1 MQCNHQ
7 IRLAACA
14 ALWLAVHAPASL
26 AQASIAGTVEF
37 VSGGASIRAASGQ
50 ARPALRGAVLS
61 AGDSVETAQGGRVQ
75 LRMVD
80 GAFISLQPQTL
91 LRLDA
96 YAMAGT
102 SATEERGFLGLLRGG
117 LRTVTGS
124 IGRVNRN
131 GYRLTTPTATVGIR
145 GTEFAVTADMGTRV
159 NVTDG
164 IVALCNSGGCLD
176 VGSGQSG
183 FAPDAT
189 TQPVLA
195 FVPARLPPVASTDL
209 PAFLVSEQRTDG
221 GSSASIPASGSP
233 AGAGGAGAIP
243 VIPLASGPGPF
254 PLVLHNTGG
263 IQTSGVIGGT
273 FTFNAQGAMT
283 QYDDCCQAIGVSGG
297 VVPDFG
303 ADGIIAWGRW
313 TGGNSTFPSSAGAVA
328 NLQYIAA
335 LNANVASIPIVRGF
349 TSFASTA
356 PTAVSGGVVVQVGTP
371 NSVTGNMNVN
381 FTGGAGG
388 TVTYLLNVPLA
399 GQTFTI
405 NGSAGQFS
413 TTAFLGTSS
422 TITSTGGGCL
432 PACVGNIPF
441 SNAFG
446 GVITGVG
453 ATRAGGVYGFDSGL
467 GKVSGAV
474 VFR

>member
-1 MQCNHQ
+1 MHCKHQ
-7 IRLAACA
+7 LRLAACA
-14 ALWLAVHAPASL
+14 ALWLAIHAPASL
-26 AQASIAGTVEF
+26 AQASIAGSVEF
-37 VSGGASIRAASGQ
+37 VSGEASIRAASGQ
-50 ARPALRGAVLS
+50 TRPAIRGAVLN
-61 AGDSVETAQGGRVQ
+61 AGDSVETTQGGRVQ

-102 SATEERGFLGLLRGG
+102 SATEDRGFLGLLRGG

-145 GTEFAVTADMGTRV
+145 GTEFAVTADAGTRV

-195 FVPARLPPVASTDL
+195 FAPARLPPAASTDL
-209 PAFLVSEQRTDG
+209 PAFLVSEQRTDSG
-221 GSSASIPASGSP
+221 GSASIPAGGP
-233 AGAGGAGAIP
+233 VGAGAIA

-283 QYDDCCQAIGVSGG
+283 QYVDCCQAIGVSGG

-313 TGGNSTFPSSAGAVA
+313 TGGNSTFPASPGAVA

-335 LNANVASIPIVRGF
+335 INANVASIPIVRGF

-388 TVTYLLNVPLA
+388 SLTYLLNVPLA

-413 TTAFLGTSS
+413 TTAFLGATS
-422 TITSTGGGCL
+422 TITSTGGGCT
-432 PACVGNIPF
+432 PACNGNIPF

>member
-1 MQCNHQ
+1 MHCKHQ
-7 IRLAACA
+7 LRLAACA
-14 ALWLAVHAPASL
+14 ALWLAIHAPASL
-26 AQASIAGTVEF
+26 AQASIAGSVEF
-37 VSGGASIRAASGQ
+37 VSGEASIRAASGQ
-50 ARPALRGAVLS
+50 TRPAIRGAVLN
-61 AGDSVETAQGGRVQ
+61 AGDSVETTQGGRVQ

-96 YAMAGT
+96 YAMAGA
-102 SATEERGFLGLLRGG
+102 SATEDRGFLGLLRGG

-145 GTEFAVTADMGTRV
+145 GTEFAVTADTGTRV

-195 FVPARLPPVASTDL
+195 FAPARLPPAASTDL
-209 PAFLVSEQRTDG
+209 PTFLVSEQRTDSG
-221 GSSASIPASGSP
+221 GSASIPAGGP
-233 AGAGGAGAIP
+233 VGAGAIG

-283 QYDDCCQAIGVSGG
+283 QYVDCCQAIGVSGG

-313 TGGNSTFPSSAGAVA
+313 TGGNSTFPASPGAVA

-335 LNANVASIPIVRGF
+335 INANVASIPIVRGF

-388 TVTYLLNVPLA
+388 SLTYLLNVPLA

-413 TTAFLGTSS
+413 TTAFLGATS
-422 TITSTGGGCL
+422 TITSTGGACT
-432 PACVGNIPF
+432 PACNGNIPF

>member
-1 MQCNHQ
+1 MHCKHQ
-7 IRLAACA
+7 LRLAACA
-14 ALWLAVHAPASL
+14 ALWLAIHAPASL
-26 AQASIAGTVEF
+26 AQASIAGSVEF

-50 ARPALRGAVLS
+50 TRPAIRGAVLN
-61 AGDSVETAQGGRVQ
+61 AGDSVETTQGGRVQ

-102 SATEERGFLGLLRGG
+102 SATEDRGFLGLLRGG

-145 GTEFAVTADMGTRV
+145 GTEFAVTADAGTRV

-195 FVPARLPPVASTDL
+195 FAPARLPPAASTEL
-209 PAFLVSEQRTDG
+209 PAFLVSEQRTDSG
-221 GSSASIPASGSP
+221 GSASIPAGGP
-233 AGAGGAGAIP
+233 VGAGAIG

-263 IQTSGVIGGT
+263 IQTSGVICGT

-283 QYDDCCQAIGVSGG
+283 QYVDCCQAIGVSGG

-313 TGGNSTFPSSAGAVA
+313 TGGNSTFPASPGAVA

-335 LNANVASIPIVRGF
+335 INANVASIPIVRGF

-388 TVTYLLNVPLA
+388 SLTYLLNVPLA

-413 TTAFLGTSS
+413 TTAFLGATS
-422 TITSTGGGCL
+422 TITSTGGGCT
-432 PACVGNIPF
+432 PACNGNIPF